1 MKEVERE
8 HAEELFGT
16 FSEPTALAS
25 KILGTKSR
33 AFDVP
38 STANG
43 QTLPAKSLRVKLTE
57 SEKKRVQQMI
67 RNAKTMQEIA
77 RIERELNEGRI
88 PAGAA
93 DADRMQM

>member
-1 MKEVERE
+1 MKNIERE
-8 HAEELFGT
+8 QSKELFGT
-16 FSEPTALAS
+16 HAEPTTLAS

-33 AFDVP
+33 TFDIQ
-38 STANG
+38 TATNG
-43 QTLPAKSLRVKLTE
+43 QPLPARSLRVKLTE

-77 RIERELNEGRI
+77 RIEKELNEGRI

-93 DADRMQM
+93 DSDRMQM

>member
-1 MKEVERE
+1 MGVK
-8 HAEELFGT
+8 
-16 FSEPTALAS
+16 S
-25 KILGTKSR
+25 KT
-33 AFDVP
+33 FDVP
-38 STANG
+38 SSTNG
-43 QTLPAKSLRVKLTE
+43 QPLPAKSLRVRLTE

-77 RIERELNEGRI
+77 RIEKELNEGRI